1 MVLEK
6 DHKKH
11 GLFVDTLFEVLRKKG
26 LSPKIEEI
34 QTDASRILLTEDP
47 EVHIYLEILDDNQI
61 HLCCTYGYYHNEG
74 DWDSNVQDY
83 EELKKEIAY
92 RAIAEEFWDRKA
104 SYARNN
110 DCYGCPGETITL
122 CVRKKGVSPGI

>member
-34 QTDASRILLTEDP
+34 QTDESGILLTEDP
-47 EVHIYLEILDDNQI
+47 EGYIYLEILDGNQI
-61 HLCCTYGYYHNEG
+61 HLCSNYGYY
-74 DWDSNVQDY
+74 
-83 EELKKEIAY
+83 IALH
-92 RAIAEEFWDRKA
+92 K
-104 SYARNN
+104 
-110 DCYGCPGETITL
+110 
-122 CVRKKGVSPGI
+122 